1 VLDRFLKEPHNLEEG
16 MSVLVQE
23 KPAVTEQR
31 RIVND
36 FNINVATA
44 NGSGSQTS
52 NSLLI
57 RSLFKMGIPVTGKNL
72 FPSNIQG
79 LPTWYNI
86 RLSKDGYLARREAVE
101 VMICMNAPTV
111 AEDMASVAPNGII
124 LYDDALPIAA
134 KRADVQYYA
143 MPVKNLVK
151 AADLPFALK
160 DYVAN
165 MVYVGVAAYLLE
177 IEMDEIRAAVEWN
190 FKGKPKPIAMNWNM
204 IEAAYNWAVENL
216 ANEQPYRVARLSGF
230 NEGKVLIDGNTAAG
244 IGALYG
250 GVTFVSW
257 YPITPSSS
265 LADAITAYAP
275 DLRKDP
281 ETGKATYAIIQA
293 EDELA
298 AIGMVLGAGWSGARS
313 MTATSG
319 PGISLMSEFG
329 GMSYFAEIPAV
340 IWDIQRMGP
349 STGLPTRTSQG
360 DVLAAYY
367 LGHGDTKHVVLFPST
382 PKECFEMAGTAF
394 DLAER
399 LQTLVFVLSD
409 LDLGMNLWISD
420 EFDYPDAPFDR
431 GKVLTAA
438 DLRDRGGKWGRY
450 VDEDGDGITYR
461 TLPGTDHPLAAYF
474 TRGTGHNEYAGY
486 SERSEDWEKNLFRL
500 ARKFETART
509 LVPKPVIDDVEEARI
524 AIISMG
530 SNDPAIQEARD
541 RMRKAGVETS
551 YLRLRALPI
560 SQTVRDYIASYDEVY
575 VIENNFDG
583 QLHKILLTETPEYA
597 TRLVSIAKCDGMPL
611 SARFITESILKKQG
625 K

>member
-1 VLDRFLKEPHNLEEG
+1 

-23 KPAVTEQR
+23 KPEVFEQR
-31 RIVND
+31 RIIND

-101 VMICMNAPTV
+101 VMVCMNGATV

-134 KRADVQYYA
+134 KRPDVKYYA
-143 MPVKNLVK
+143 MPVKELVK

-165 MVYVGVAAYLLE
+165 MVYVGVAAHLLE
-177 IEMDEIRAAVEWN
+177 IEMDELRAALEWN
-190 FKGKPKPIAMNWNM
+190 FSGKPKPIAMNWNM
-204 IEAAYNWAVENL
+204 LKSSYDWAVANL
-216 ANEQPYRVARLSGF
+216 NNDQPYRVERMSGW

-244 IGALYG
+244 LGALYG
-250 GVTFVSW
+250 GMTFLSW

-265 LADAITAYAP
+265 LADAINTYAP
-275 DLRKDP
+275 TLRKDP
-281 ETGKATYAIIQA
+281 ETGKATYAVIQA

-298 AIGMVLGAGWSGARS
+298 AIGMVLGAGWAGARS

-319 PGISLMSEFG
+319 PGISLMAEFAG
-329 GMSYFAEIPAV
+329 YAYFAEIPSV

-360 DVLAAYY
+360 DLFAAYY
-367 LGHGDTKHVVLFPST
+367 LGHGDTHHPVLFPAT
-382 PKECFEMAGTAF
+382 PKECFEMAGAAF

-409 LDLGMNLWISD
+409 LDLGMNLWITD
-420 EFDYPDAPFDR
+420 EFDYPETPLDH
-431 GKVLTAA
+431 GKVLTAE
-438 DLRDRGGKWGRY
+438 DLRARGGKWGRY
-450 VDEDGDGITYR
+450 VDEDGDGIPYR
-461 TLPGTDHPLAAYF
+461 TLPGTEHPLASYF
-474 TRGTGHNEYAGY
+474 TRGTGHNEYAAY
-486 SERSEDWEKNLFRL
+486 SERSEDWENNLYRL
-500 ARKFETART
+500 RHKFDTART
-509 LVPKPVIDDVEEARI
+509 LVPKPVVDDVEEARV
-524 AIISMG
+524 AIISLG
-530 SNDPAIQEARD
+530 SNDPAVQEARD
-541 RMRKAGVETS
+541 RLRKAGVETS

-560 SQTVRDYIASYDEVY
+560 SQTVCDFIASYDKVY

-597 TRLVSIAKCDGMPL
+597 GRLVSIAKCDGLPL
-611 SARFITESILKKQG
+611 SARFITESILNKQG

>member
-1 VLDRFLKEPHNLEEG
+1 

>member
-1 VLDRFLKEPHNLEEG
+1 
-16 MSVLVQE
+16 MTVLVQPSPE
-23 KPAVTEQR
+23 VTEKQK
-31 RIVND
+31 IVND

-101 VMICMNAPTV
+101 IMICMNGATV

-134 KRADVQYYA
+134 HRKDVTYYP
-143 MPVKNLVK
+143 MPVKELVK
-151 AADLPFALK
+151 EAELPFALR

-177 IEMDEIRAAVEWN
+177 IEMDEIKAALEWN
-190 FKGKPKPIAMNWNM
+190 FNGKPKPIAMNWDMVNRG
-204 IEAAYNWAVENL
+204 YKWATENL
-216 ANEQPYRVARLSGF
+216 TNDQPYRVARMSGF
-230 NEGKVLIDGNTAAG
+230 NEGKVLIDGNSAAG
-244 IGALYG
+244 LGALFG
-250 GVTFVSW
+250 GLTVMAW

-265 LADAITAYAP
+265 LADAINQYAP
-275 DLRKDP
+275 QLRRDP
-281 ETGKATYAIIQA
+281 DTGKSNLAVVQA

-298 AIGMVLGAGWSGARS
+298 AIGMVIGAGWAGARA
-313 MTATSG
+313 MTSTSG
-319 PGISLMSEFG
+319 PGISLMAEFAG
-329 GMSYFAEIPAV
+329 LAYFSEIPSV

-360 DVLAAYY
+360 DILSAYY
-367 LGHGDTKHVVLFPST
+367 LSHGDTRHVVLFPAT
-382 PKECFEMAGTAF
+382 PKECFEMAGTAL

-420 EFDYPDAPFDR
+420 EFEYPETPYDR
-431 GKVLTAA
+431 GKVLSAE
-438 DLRDRGGKWGRY
+438 DLQALGGKWGRY
-450 VDEDGDGITYR
+450 LDVDNDGIPYR
-461 TLPGTDHPLAAYF
+461 TIPGNAHRMAGYF
-474 TRGTGHNEYAGY
+474 TRGTGHTPYATY
-486 SERSEDWEKNLFRL
+486 SERADDWENNLHRL

-509 LVPKPVIDDVEEARI
+509 IVPKPVVDDVEEANI
-524 AIISMG
+524 GIISLG
-530 SNDPAIQEARD
+530 SNDTAIQEARD
-541 RMRKAGVETS
+541 RLRKAGVETS
-551 YLRLRALPI
+551 YLRVRALPI
-560 SQTVRDYIASYDEVY
+560 NQTVRDFIASHDKVI
-575 VIENNFDG
+575 VIENNYDG
-583 QLHKILLTETPEYA
+583 QLHKILVTEEPAYA
-597 TRLVSIAKCDGMPL
+597 TRLLSAAKCDGLPL
-611 SARFITESILKKQG
+611 SARWITETVKQMAA
-625 K
+625 

>member
-1 VLDRFLKEPHNLEEG
+1 
-16 MSVLVQE
+16 MTVLVQPSPE
-23 KPAVTEQR
+23 VTEKQK
-31 RIVND
+31 IVND

-101 VMICMNAPTV
+101 IMICMNGATV

-134 KRADVQYYA
+134 HRKDVTYYP
-143 MPVKNLVK
+143 MPVKELVK
-151 AADLPFALK
+151 EAELPFALR

-177 IEMDEIRAAVEWN
+177 IEMDEIKAALEWN
-190 FKGKPKPIAMNWNM
+190 FNGKPKPIAMNWDMVNRG
-204 IEAAYNWAVENL
+204 YKWATENL
-216 ANEQPYRVARLSGF
+216 TNDQPYRVARMSGF
-230 NEGKVLIDGNTAAG
+230 NEGKVLIDGNSAAG
-244 IGALYG
+244 LGALFG
-250 GVTFVSW
+250 GLTVMAW

-265 LADAITAYAP
+265 LADAINQYAP
-275 DLRKDP
+275 QLRRDP
-281 ETGKATYAIIQA
+281 DTGKSNLAVVQA

-298 AIGMVLGAGWSGARS
+298 AIGMVIGAGWAGARA
-313 MTATSG
+313 MTSTSG
-319 PGISLMSEFG
+319 PGISLMAEFAG
-329 GMSYFAEIPAV
+329 LAYFSEIPSV

-360 DVLAAYY
+360 DILSAYY
-367 LGHGDTKHVVLFPST
+367 LSHGDTRHVVLFPAT
-382 PKECFEMAGTAF
+382 PKECFEMAGTAL

-420 EFDYPDAPFDR
+420 EFEYPETPYDR
-431 GKVLTAA
+431 GKVLSAE
-438 DLRDRGGKWGRY
+438 DLQALGGKWGRY
-450 VDEDGDGITYR
+450 LDVDNDGIPYR
-461 TLPGTDHPLAAYF
+461 TIPGNAHRMAGYF
-474 TRGTGHNEYAGY
+474 TRGTGHTPYATY
-486 SERSEDWEKNLFRL
+486 SERADDWENNLHRL

-509 LVPKPVIDDVEEARI
+509 IVPKPVVDDVEEANI
-524 AIISMG
+524 GIISLG
-530 SNDPAIQEARD
+530 SNDTAIQEARD
-541 RMRKAGVETS
+541 RLRKAGIETS
-551 YLRLRALPI
+551 YLRVRALPI
-560 SQTVRDYIASYDEVY
+560 NQTVRDFIASHDK
-575 VIENNFDG
+575 VIVVENNYDG
-583 QLHKILLTETPEYA
+583 QLHKILVTEEPAYA
-597 TRLVSIAKCDGMPL
+597 TRLLSAAKCDGLPL
-611 SARFITESILKKQG
+611 SARWITETVKQMTA
-625 K
+625 

>member
-1 VLDRFLKEPHNLEEG
+1 LEEG

-597 TRLVSIAKCDGMPL
+597 TRLVSVAKCDGMPL

>member
-560 SQTVRDYIASYDEVY
+560 SQTVRDYIASYDVVY

-597 TRLVSIAKCDGMPL
+597 TRLVSVAKCDGMPL

>member
-1 VLDRFLKEPHNLEEG
+1 
-16 MSVLVQE
+16 
-23 KPAVTEQR
+23 
-31 RIVND
+31 
-36 FNINVATA
+36 
-44 NGSGSQTS
+44 
-52 NSLLI
+52 
-57 RSLFKMGIPVTGKNL
+57 
-72 FPSNIQG
+72 
-79 LPTWYNI
+79 
-86 RLSKDGYLARREAVE
+86 
-101 VMICMNAPTV
+101 
-111 AEDMASVAPNGII
+111 
-124 LYDDALPIAA
+124 
-134 KRADVQYYA
+134 

>member
-1 VLDRFLKEPHNLEEG
+1 
-16 MSVLVQE
+16 MTVLVQE
-23 KPAVTEQR
+23 KPEVLEQR
-31 RIVND
+31 RIYNN

-52 NSLLI
+52 NSMLI
-57 RSLFKMGIPVTGKNL
+57 RSLFKMGIPVTGKNM

-101 VMICMNAPTV
+101 VMICMNGATV

-124 LYDDALPIAA
+124 LYDEALPIAA
-134 KRADVQYYA
+134 RRADVQYYA
-143 MPVKNLVK
+143 MPIKELVK
-151 AADLPFALK
+151 AADLPFALR

-165 MVYVGVAAYLLE
+165 MAYVGVAAHLLE
-177 IEMDEIRAAVEWN
+177 IEMDEIRAALEWN
-190 FKGKPKPIAMNWNM
+190 FKGKPKPIAMNWEM
-204 IEAAYNWAVENL
+204 VQAAYKWAVENL
-216 ANEQPYRVARLSGF
+216 VNDQPYRVSRMSGF
-230 NEGKVLIDGNTAAG
+230 TEGKMLVDGNTAAG

-250 GVTFVSW
+250 GATFVAW

-265 LADAITAYAP
+265 LADAINSYAP
-275 DLRKDP
+275 EIRKDP
-281 ETGKATYAIIQA
+281 ATGKATYAVIQA

-298 AIGMVLGAGWSGARS
+298 AIGMVIGAGWAGARA
-313 MTATSG
+313 MTSTSG

-329 GMSYFAEIPAV
+329 GMAYFAEVPAV

-360 DVLAAYY
+360 DILSTYY
-367 LGHGDTKHVVLFPST
+367 LGHGDTRHVVLFPAT

-420 EFDYPDAPFDR
+420 AFDYPEAPLDR
-431 GKVLTAA
+431 GKVLSAE

-450 VDEDGDGITYR
+450 LDEDGDGIPYR
-461 TLPGTDHPLAAYF
+461 TLPGTKHPLAAYF
-474 TRGTGHNEYAGY
+474 TRGTGHNEYATY
-486 SERSEDWEKNLFRL
+486 SERSEDWENNLYRL

-509 LVPKPVIDDVEEARI
+509 LVPKPMIDDVEEANL
-524 AIISMG
+524 AIISLG
-530 SNDPAIQEARD
+530 SNDPSIQEARD

-560 SQTVRDYIASYDEVY
+560 SQTVRDFIASYDQVY

-597 TRLVSIAKCDGMPL
+597 TRLISIAKCDGLAL
-611 SARFITESILKKQG
+611 SARFITEAILAKQS
-625 K
+625 

>member
-1 VLDRFLKEPHNLEEG
+1 

-23 KPAVTEQR
+23 KAEVFEQR
-31 RIVND
+31 RIIND

-101 VMICMNAPTV
+101 VMICMNGATV
-111 AEDMASVAPNGII
+111 AEDMASVAPNGIV
-124 LYDDALPIAA
+124 LYDEALPIAA
-134 KRADVQYYA
+134 KRADVKYYA
-143 MPVKNLVK
+143 MPVKELVK
-151 AADLPFALK
+151 AADLPFALR

-165 MVYVGVAAYLLE
+165 MIYVGVTAFLLE
-177 IEMDEIRAAVEWN
+177 IEMDELRAALEWN
-190 FKGKPKPIAMNWNM
+190 FSGKPKPIAMNWTM
-204 IEAAYNWAVENL
+204 LQSAYDWAVENL
-216 ANEQPYRVARLSGF
+216 TNDQPYRVERMRGW

-244 IGALYG
+244 LGALYG
-250 GVTFVSW
+250 GMTFLSW

-265 LADAITAYAP
+265 LADAINTYAP
-275 DLRKDP
+275 TLRKDP
-281 ETGKATYAIIQA
+281 ETGKATYAVIQA

-298 AIGMVLGAGWSGARS
+298 AIGMVLGAGWAGARS

-319 PGISLMSEFG
+319 PGISLMSEFAG
-329 GMSYFAEIPAV
+329 YAYFAEIPSV
-340 IWDIQRMGP
+340 IWNIQRMGP

-360 DVLAAYY
+360 DLFAAYY
-367 LGHGDTKHVVLFPST
+367 LGHGDTHHVVLFPAT

-399 LQTLVFVLSD
+399 LQTLIFVLSD

-420 EFDYPDAPFDR
+420 EFDYPDAPLDR
-431 GKVLTAA
+431 GKVLTAE
-438 DLRDRGGKWGRY
+438 DLRARGGKWGRY
-450 VDEDGDGITYR
+450 LDEDGDGIPYR
-461 TLPGTDHPLAAYF
+461 TLPGTEHALASYF
-474 TRGTGHNEYAGY
+474 TRGTGHNEYAAY
-486 SERSEDWEKNLFRL
+486 SERSEDWEKNLYRL
-500 ARKFETART
+500 AHKFDTART
-509 LVPKPVIDDVEEARI
+509 LVPKPVIDDVEEARV
-524 AIISMG
+524 AIISLG
-530 SNDPAIQEARD
+530 SNDPAVQEARD
-541 RMRKAGVETS
+541 RLRKAGVETS

-560 SQTVRDYIASYDEVY
+560 SQTVCDFMASYEKVY
-575 VIENNFDG
+575 VVENNFDG

-597 TRLVSIAKCDGMPL
+597 GRLASIAKCDGLSL
-611 SARFITESILKKQG
+611 SARFITESILNKLG

>member
-1 VLDRFLKEPHNLEEG
+1 

-23 KPAVTEQR
+23 QPKSVEQG

-101 VMICMNAPTV
+101 VMICMNGATV
-111 AEDMASVAPNGII
+111 AEDMASVAQGGIV
-124 LYDDALPIAA
+124 LYDESLPIAA
-134 KRADVQYYA
+134 RREDVRYFA
-143 MPVKNLVK
+143 MPVKELVK
-151 AADLPFALK
+151 GAELPFALR

-165 MVYVGVAAYLLE
+165 MVYVGVAAHLLH
-177 IEMDEIRAAVEWN
+177 IEMDEIRAALEWN
-190 FKGKPKPIAMNWNM
+190 FKGKPKPIAMNWDM
-204 IEAAYNWAVENL
+204 VQRAYQWAVENL
-216 ANEQPYRVARLSGF
+216 SDDQPFRVARMSGY
-230 NEGKVLIDGNTAAG
+230 NESKVLIDGNSAAG
-244 IGALYG
+244 IGALFH
-250 GVTFVSW
+250 GVSFLSW

-265 LADAITAYAP
+265 LAEAIIGYGP

-281 ETGKATYAIIQA
+281 ETGKPTYAVVQA

-298 AIGMVLGAGWSGARS
+298 AIGMVLGAGWAGARS

-319 PGISLMSEFG
+319 PGVSLMSEFA
-329 GMSYFAEIPAV
+329 GMAYFAEIPSV

-360 DVLAAYY
+360 DILSTYY
-367 LGHGDTKHVVLFPST
+367 LGHGDTHQVILFPAT

-420 EFDYPDAPFDR
+420 EFEYPEAAFDR
-431 GKVLTAA
+431 GKVLTAE
-438 DLRDRGGKWGRY
+438 DLKERGGKWGRY
-450 VDEDGDGITYR
+450 LDEDGDGIPYR
-461 TLPGTDHPLAAYF
+461 TLPGTKHPLAAYF
-474 TRGTGHNEYAGY
+474 TRGTGHNEYAFY
-486 SERSEDWEKNLFRL
+486 SERSEDWENNLKRL
-500 ARKFETART
+500 ARKFETARN
-509 LVPKPVIDDVEEARI
+509 LVPKPVVDEVEEATI
-524 AIISMG
+524 AIISLG
-530 SNDPAIQEARD
+530 SNDPAVQEARQ
-541 RMRKAGVETS
+541 RLAVAGVETS
-551 YLRLRALPI
+551 YLRLRALPV
-560 SQTVRDYIASYDEVY
+560 SQSVCDFIANYDKVY
-575 VIENNFDG
+575 VVENNFDG
-583 QLHKILLTETPEYA
+583 QLHKILLTEAPALA
-597 TRLVSIAKCDGMPL
+597 TRLISVSKCDGMAL
-611 SARFITESILKKQG
+611 SARFITESILAK
-625 K
+625 

>member
-1 VLDRFLKEPHNLEEG
+1 

-23 KPAVTEQR
+23 KSAVTEQR

-52 NSLLI
+52 NILLI

-177 IEMDEIRAAVEWN
+177 IEMDEVRAAIEWN

-204 IEAAYNWAVENL
+204 IESAYNWAVENL
-216 ANEQPYRVARLSGF
+216 ANEQPYRVARMSGF
-230 NEGKVLIDGNTAAG
+230 NEGKVLIDGNTAGG

-409 LDLGMNLWISD
+409 LDLGMNLWISE

-431 GKVLTAA
+431 GKVLTAE

-560 SQTVRDYIASYDEVY
+560 SQTVRDYIASYDVVY

>member
-1 VLDRFLKEPHNLEEG
+1 

-23 KPAVTEQR
+23 EQKLADQR

-101 VMICMNAPTV
+101 VMICMNGATV
-111 AEDMASVAPNGII
+111 AEDMASVAPNGIV

-143 MPVKNLVK
+143 MPVKELVK
-151 AADLPFALK
+151 AADLPFALR

-165 MVYVGVAAYLLE
+165 MVYVGVAAYLLD
-177 IEMDEIRAAVEWN
+177 IEMAEIQAAVEWN
-190 FKGKPKPIAMNWNM
+190 FNGKPKPIAMNWNM
-204 IEAAYNWAVENL
+204 VQAAHAWAVEHLTND
-216 ANEQPYRVARLSGF
+216 QPYRVERMTGF
-230 NEGKVLIDGNTAAG
+230 NEGKVLIDGNTAG
-244 IGALYG
+244 GLGALYG

-265 LADAITAYAP
+265 VADAINSYAP
-275 DLRKDP
+275 TLRRDP
-281 ETGKATYAIIQA
+281 ETGKATYAVIQA

-298 AIGMVLGAGWSGARS
+298 AIGMVLGAGWAGARA

-319 PGISLMSEFG
+319 PGISLMSEFA
-329 GMSYFAEIPAV
+329 GMAYFAEIPAV

-360 DVLAAYY
+360 DLLAAYY
-367 LGHGDTKHVVLFPST
+367 LGHGDTHHVVLFPAT
-382 PKECFEMAGTAF
+382 PKECFEMAETAF

-420 EFDYPDAPFDR
+420 EFDYPETPLDR
-431 GKVLTAA
+431 GKVLSAEDIRA
-438 DLRDRGGKWGRY
+438 RSGKWGRY
-450 VDEDGDGITYR
+450 LDEDGDGIPYR
-461 TLPGTDHPLAAYF
+461 TLPGTEHPLAAYF
-474 TRGTGHNEYAGY
+474 TRGTGHNEYAAY
-486 SERSEDWEKNLFRL
+486 SERSEDWEQNLYRL

-509 LVPKPVIDDVEEARI
+509 LVPKPVIDDVEEARV
-524 AIISMG
+524 AIISLG
-530 SNDPAIQEARD
+530 SNDPAIAEARD
-541 RMRKAGVETS
+541 RLQKSGVETS

-560 SQTVRDYIASYDEVY
+560 NQTVRDFIASYETIY
-575 VIENNFDG
+575 VVENNFDG
-583 QLHKILLTETPEYA
+583 QLHKILLTETPEHA
-597 TRLVSIAKCDGMPL
+597 TRLHSVAKCDGLPL
-611 SARFITESILKKQG
+611 SARFITESILNKQG
-625 K
+625 N